1 MIYDKKTE
9 EFLEKL
15 LVTPSPTGF
24 EKAGQQ
30 VWLDYLEPVADAT
43 ETDAYGS
50 AAARLNVDPSA
61 ITVMLEAH
69 CDEIGMIVQYVDESG
84 FVYIN
89 RVGGSDPGIARARK
103 VFIHS
108 RDGVVGG
115 VIGHTAIHL
124 QDKENNKLP
133 KWHDLFVDIGASNRE
148 EALGMIR
155 IGDPI
160 TLAEQFEFLSDERIT
175 GRALDNRLGGFII
188 ARVIEMLRHRKAEL
202 KVNVIALNAVQEEVG
217 GFGARM
223 MAYRYEPDVAIV
235 TDVTHATDSPGIN
248 HKQHGLVKLGKGPVI
263 NHGGA
268 NHPLVL
274 AHFEHIASKT
284 RIELQREAT
293 GSRTG
298 TDTDSIFYQK
308 RGIPSGLVSLPLR
321 YMHSPVEMASLD
333 DVALITDFLVEVI
346 IGLEK
351 NQSFSLFGK

>member
-1 MIYDKKTE
+1 MAFDKNTE

-30 VWLDYLEPVADAT
+30 VWIDYLTPIADVI

-50 AAARLNVDPSA
+50 AAARIEVGPDA

-108 RDGVVGG
+108 RDGIVSGI
-115 VIGHTAIHL
+115 IGNTAIHL
-124 QDKENNKLP
+124 QERDNNKLP
-133 KWHDLFVDIGASNRE
+133 KWSDLFIDIGASNRE

-155 IGDPI
+155 VGDPI
-160 TLAEQFEFLSDERIT
+160 TLAEQFEYLSDELIS
-175 GRALDNRLGGFII
+175 GRALDNRLGGFVI
-188 ARVIEMLRHRKAEL
+188 ARVIDILRVRRSEL

-223 MAYRYEPDVAIV
+223 MAYRYDPDVAIV
-235 TDVTHATDSPGIN
+235 TDVTHSTDTPGIN

-268 NHPLVL
+268 NHPMVL
-274 AHFEHIASKT
+274 AHFEDVAEKT
-284 RIELQREAT
+284 GIELQREAS

-308 RGIPSGLVSLPLR
+308 KGIPSGLVSLPLR
-321 YMHSPVEMASLD
+321 YMHSPVEMASLS
-333 DVALITDFLVEVI
+333 DVVQLTDFLAEAVLAI
-346 IGLEK
+346 RRD
-351 NQSFSLFGK
+351 QSFSLFG

>member
-1 MIYDKKTE
+1 MTFDKRTE

-30 VWLDYLEPVADAT
+30 VWLDFVRSVADVV

-50 AAARLNVDPSA
+50 ASARLDVDPAA

-69 CDEIGMIVQYVDESG
+69 CDEIGMIVQYVDDSG

-103 VFIHS
+103 VFIHN
-108 RDGVVGG
+108 RDGIVSGI
-115 VIGHTAIHL
+115 IGNTAIHL
-124 QDKENNKLP
+124 QDRENNKLP
-133 KWHDLFVDIGASNRE
+133 KWSDLFIDIGASNRE

-160 TLAEQFEFLSDERIT
+160 TLAEQFEFLSDEMLC
-175 GRALDNRLGGFII
+175 GRALDNRIGGFVI
-188 ARVIEMLRHRKAEL
+188 ARVLEILKLRQSEL
-202 KVNVIALNAVQEEVG
+202 NVNVIALNAVQEEVG

-223 MAYRYEPDVAIV
+223 MAYRYEPDVAFV
-235 TDVTHATDSPGIN
+235 TDVTHATDTPGIN
-248 HKQHGLVKLGKGPVI
+248 HKQHGLVKLGNGPVI

-268 NHPLVL
+268 NHPVVL
-274 AHFEHIASKT
+274 EHFEQVSQKT
-284 RIELQREAT
+284 GITFQREAS

-298 TDTDSIFYQK
+298 TDADSIFYQK
-308 RGIPSGLVSLPLR
+308 RGIPVGLISLPLR
-321 YMHSPVEMASLD
+321 YMHSPVETASLT
-333 DVALITDFLVEVI
+333 DVSQLTEFLAESVLALKRD
-346 IGLEK
+346 
-351 NQSFSLFGK
+351 QRFSLFD